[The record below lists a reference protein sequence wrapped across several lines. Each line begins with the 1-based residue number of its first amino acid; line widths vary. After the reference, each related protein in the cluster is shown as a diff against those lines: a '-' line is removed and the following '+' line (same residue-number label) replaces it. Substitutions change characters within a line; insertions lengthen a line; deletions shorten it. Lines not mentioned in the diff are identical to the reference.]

1 MTRLA
6 QIVKVSS
13 VLLEIGNGS
22 PHMTDIDI
30 EAIDYF
36 RDEAVA
42 LNPFPYLDSL
52 VRDQPVWIE
61 PRYGVRTAERA
72 QAHGALEL
80 PAPGRQ
86 GDAST
91 VPDWDSDGLG
101 SHARPSD
108 RS

>member
-6 QIVKVSS
+6 QVVRVSS

-22 PHMTDIDI
+22 PHMTDMDI

-42 LNPFPYLDSL
+42 RNPFPYLDSL

-61 PRYGVRTAERA
+61 PRYA
-72 QAHGALEL
+72 QRIGKEIQAG
-80 PAPGRQ
+80 
-86 GDAST
+86 
-91 VPDWDSDGLG
+91 GLG
-101 SHARPSD
+101 SRARPSD